1 MVGEIDVV
9 VKARC
14 PWCGTDPLYV
24 KYHDDEWGVPLRDGR
39 ALFELLMLEGQQA
52 GLSWITVLRKRE
64 RMRAVFCGFEPK
76 SLARMSDRAVAAAL
90 ADPGVIRHRGKI
102 EALIRNARAWL
113 ALEGECDPVE
123 FLWSFVGGGPIVNA
137 WSSMSEVPA
146 STSTSKAMS
155 VALKRHDFAF
165 VGPTTCYAFMQAAG
179 LVDDHLLGCYRRD
192 GAAAR

>member
-24 KYHDDEWGVPLRDGR
+24 KYHDEEWGVPLRDGR

-64 RMRAVFCGFEPK
+64 RMRTVFCDFQPPA
-76 SLARMSDRAVAAAL
+76 LARMSDAAVAAAL

-113 ALEGECDPVE
+113 ALESERDPVE
-123 FLWSFVGGGPIVNA
+123 YLWSFVDGAPIVNA

-146 STSTSKAMS
+146 STPTSKAMS
-155 VALKRHDFAF
+155 VALKRRGFAF

-179 LVDDHLLGCYRRD
+179 LVDDHLQDCFRR